1 MAKRYIRVNWQNRP
15 SVATPISATNLNKMD
30 KGIDDIDN
38 AIEEIYNKRV
48 NNVVTTNPDTFLAG
62 PVGKTLQDQITTLNN
77 NLTHKTTYKTYSVDS
92 GTSLAIALRQGGVY
106 LVTTTFNGIDAVNT
120 SVLAFGGLANN
131 STLPTR
137 YNILKAGADIA
148 YTVGNSAGTYNQLN
162 IENTS
167 THTIN
172 VSVVSLNGL
181 DIV

>member
-1 MAKRYIRVNWQNRP
+1 MI
-15 SVATPISATNLNKMD
+15 D
-30 KGIDDIDN
+30 KVFS
-38 AIEEIYNKRV
+38 K
-48 NNVVTTNPDTFLAG
+48 
-62 PVGKTLQDQITTLNN
+62 LNN
-77 NLTHKTTYKTYSVDS
+77 NLTHKTTYKTYSVNS
-92 GTSLAIALRQGGVY
+92 GA
-106 LVTTTFNGIDAVNT
+106 
-120 SVLAFGGLANN
+120 LAFGGLANN

-148 YTVGNSAGTYNQLN
+148 YTVGNSAGTYNQLI